1 VVTEHTIH
9 RSWCPSCR
17 AHVEP
22 TVPDALPG
30 SSIGLRAVV
39 LSAWLH
45 YLPATPLAQIVDV
58 FNFYLHFPLS
68 PGGLV
73 QMWHRHRKVLTAWYQ
88 EIQARALD
96 SAVLHA
102 NETGRRV
109 DGVTHR
115 LWSFTT
121 ADLTTT

>member
-1 VVTEHTIH
+1 
-9 RSWCPSCR
+9 
-17 AHVEP
+17 
-22 TVPDALPG
+22 
-30 SSIGLRAVV
+30 
-39 LSAWLH
+39 
-45 YLPATPLAQIVDV
+45 
-58 FNFYLHFPLS
+58 
-68 PGGLV
+68 
-73 QMWHRHRKVLTAWYQ
+73 MWHRHRKVLTAWYQ